1 MPVPLTLKASPAT
14 LCHPNNPTRESMF
27 RPMIQRFHSS
37 LQRAGGIT
45 HHHHRPRSSGAAAA
59 PPVRCLSSV
68 AISSGLPATP
78 PPGTSSHHSARWSHP
93 LVPQHPI
100 QSPTTQVLLQVRH
113 RSNRSKRG
121 LYDGRDI
128 RSGNNVSF
136 SMKATKR
143 TFKPNVFLKRVY
155 SSVLDSM
162 IPFHLTTSTLRS
174 IDKAGG
180 LDHYLLTNP
189 TIVEGEGLAIK
200 RKILR
205 RLKNRQ
211 RMARKEEETTDSVE
225 RSATASE
232 T

>member
-1 MPVPLTLKASPAT
+1 
-14 LCHPNNPTRESMF
+14 
-27 RPMIQRFHSS
+27 
-37 LQRAGGIT
+37 
-45 HHHHRPRSSGAAAA
+45 
-59 PPVRCLSSV
+59 
-68 AISSGLPATP
+68 
-78 PPGTSSHHSARWSHP
+78 
-93 LVPQHPI
+93 
-100 QSPTTQVLLQVRH
+100 
-113 RSNRSKRG
+113 

-136 SMKATKR
+136 SMKATRR

-180 LDHYLLTNP
+180 LDHYLLTNSS
-189 TIVEGEGLAIK
+189 IVEGEGLAIK

-211 RMARKEEETTDSVE
+211 RTARKEEEEETEAVE

-232 T
+232 A